1 MGGAATSRERQAA
14 LRAGRRKDGLKYI
27 HIWANP
33 DQEQAIK
40 AYLGDAQ
47 DKPLHVTRGAES
59 DELEEEVRRLQ
70 ENALEDASI
79 VVHAKGEMECIGQ

>member
-1 MGGAATSRERQAA
+1 METIMGGAATSRERQAA

-33 DQEQAIK
+33 GQEQAIK

-47 DKPLHVTRGAES
+47 ANPLHVTR
-59 DELEEEVRRLQ
+59 
-70 ENALEDASI
+70 DAFDDVSLTRKP
-79 VVHAKGEMECIGQ
+79 VS